1 MNLRKLF
8 HPLAALQQ
16 EGDAF
21 VDKKIREY
29 FPKPVIISAIVYL
42 VIFEIA
48 VVAIAAALLKIAF
61 F

>member
-8 HPLAALQQ
+8 HPLATLQQ

-42 VIFEIA
+42 AIFEIA
-48 VVAIAAALLKIAF
+48 MVVIAVALLKIAF